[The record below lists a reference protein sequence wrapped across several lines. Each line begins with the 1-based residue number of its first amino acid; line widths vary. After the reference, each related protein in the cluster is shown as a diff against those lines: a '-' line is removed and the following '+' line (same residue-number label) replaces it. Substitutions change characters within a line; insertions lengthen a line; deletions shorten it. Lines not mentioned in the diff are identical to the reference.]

1 MKNVDFN
8 NFIDAATLFDQIQSK
23 RKKNQLI
30 QKKKL
35 LESESKVN
43 NVKIGGKR
51 SDKQRSE
58 IENISNLY
66 AAYKEVIKFYEDY
79 PTTIF
84 LTNTMQHKE
93 KDSKY

>member
-1 MKNVDFN
+1 M
-8 NFIDAATLFDQIQSK
+8 
-23 RKKNQLI
+23 
-30 QKKKL
+30 
-35 LESESKVN
+35 ESESKVN

-93 KDSKY
+93 KDSNY